1 MDKDFYWLWLCNI
14 KGIWNGTI
22 KSLLEIFGTPEEIY
36 KADYNTLR
44 KAYRNV
50 ALENRK
56 ADADLAENIAKS
68 RNYDTVRKLEETLVK
83 KDIRFIS
90 VDNPCYPEK
99 FRSIKGYPYGIYL
112 KGRTSIGNRTA
123 VAVVGARNCTA
134 YGRKYAHDISFEL
147 AANGVDIISGL
158 ARGIDSEGHWGALDA
173 GGMTYAVMGCGVDVC
188 YPRENIELYERILD
202 NGSILSDYPVGTQ
215 PVGWRFPLR
224 NRLISALADRILVVE
239 AKEKS
244 GSLITVEYG
253 LEQGKD
259 IFALPGRVD
268 DIMSKGCNRLIKEGA
283 GVVTSAED
291 ILYDLGIRTVHNS
304 KKNKNK
310 NFILE
315 KDLETLYSYL
325 DFLPKSIQTLVNETG
340 RDSVEIFRDL
350 VKLQMMGLADEP
362 SKNYY
367 SKKT

>member
-1 MDKDFYWLWLCNI
+1 MDKDLYWLWLCNI
-14 KGIWNGTI
+14 NGIWNGTI
-22 KSLLEIFGTPEEIY
+22 KSLLKKFGTPEEIY
-36 KADYNTLR
+36 KADYNTLEKTLNNIER
-44 KAYRNV
+44 EDRRINTCS
-50 ALENRK
+50 
-56 ADADLAENIAKS
+56 AENIIKS
-68 RNYDTVRKLEETLVK
+68 RNYDRINRLQERLIKNN
-83 KDIRFIS
+83 IRFIS
-90 VDNPCYPEK
+90 FDNAIYPEK
-99 FRSIKGYPYGIYL
+99 IKNIKSHPYGIYL
-112 KGRTSIGNRTA
+112 KGKQLDLRHPA

-134 YGRKYAHDISFEL
+134 YGRKNAHDISFEL

-188 YPRENIELYERILD
+188 YPRENIELYERIIG
-202 NGSILSDYPVGTQ
+202 NGSILSEYPVGTK
-215 PVGWRFPLR
+215 PLGWQFPLR

-239 AKEKS
+239 AKERS

-259 IFALPGRVD
+259 IFAVPGKVD
-268 DIMSKGCNRLIKEGA
+268 DVMSRGCNRLIKEGA
-283 GVVTSAED
+283 GLITSAED
-291 ILYDLGIRTVHNS
+291 ILNDLGIQPAYNS
-304 KKNKNK
+304 KNNKNRK
-310 NFILE
+310 FILE

-325 DFLPKSIQTLVNETG
+325 DFLPKGIQTLVNETG

-350 VKLQMMGLADEP
+350 VKLQMMGLVEEP

>member
-1 MDKDFYWLWLCNI
+1 MEKDFYWLWLCNI
-14 KGIWNGTI
+14 KGIRNGTI
-22 KSLLEIFGTPEEIY
+22 RSLLEIFDTPEEIY
-36 KADYNTLR
+36 KADYNTLK
-44 KAYRNV
+44 KASKIVDSKNRNTDTNFV
-50 ALENRK
+50 
-56 ADADLAENIAKS
+56 ENIVRS
-68 RNYDTVRKLEETLVK
+68 RNYDTVRRLQETLIQ
-83 KDIRFIS
+83 KDIWFIS
-90 VDNPCYPEK
+90 VDHPNYPEK

-112 KGRTSIGNRTA
+112 KGRTMIQNRPA

-134 YGRKYAHDISFEL
+134 YGRKNAHDISFEL

-158 ARGIDSEGHWGALDA
+158 ARGIDSEGHLGALDA

-202 NGSILSDYPVGTQ
+202 NGSILSEYPAGL
-215 PVGWRFPLR
+215 PPIGWQFPLR

-259 IFALPGRVD
+259 IFAVPGRVD
-268 DIMSKGCNRLIKEGA
+268 DTMSRGCNRLIKEGA

-291 ILYDLGIRTVHNS
+291 ILFDLGIHPVHKS
-304 KKNKNK
+304 KKMKNK
-310 NFILE
+310 KFILE

-362 SKNYY
+362 SKNFY

>member
-1 MDKDFYWLWLCNI
+1 MEEAFYWLWICNI
-14 KGIWNGTI
+14 RGVGSGTI
-22 KSLLEIFGTPEEIY
+22 EKMLEVFLTPEALYRTDYRELEHKLKQTGI
-36 KADYNTLR
+36 KADIIQS
-44 KAYRNV
+44 V
-50 ALENRK
+50 HE
-56 ADADLAENIAKS
+56 S
-68 RNYDTVRKLEETLVK
+68 RNYDSIRKLQEKLCK
-83 KDIRFIS
+83 KKIRFI
-90 VDNPCYPEK
+90 DINHGEYPEK
-99 FRSIKGYPYGIYL
+99 LKRIKYHPYGIYL
-112 KGRTSIGNRTA
+112 KGRTIIRNRPA
-123 VAVVGARNCTA
+123 VAVIGARNCTA
-134 YGRKYAHDISFEL
+134 YGRKNAHDISFEL

-173 GGMTYAVMGCGVDVC
+173 GGTTYAVMGCGVDVC

-215 PVGWRFPLR
+215 PIGWQFPLR

-259 IFALPGRVD
+259 IFAVPGRVD

-291 ILYDLGIRTVHNS
+291 ILYDLGIQLVHKS

-310 NFILE
+310 KFILE